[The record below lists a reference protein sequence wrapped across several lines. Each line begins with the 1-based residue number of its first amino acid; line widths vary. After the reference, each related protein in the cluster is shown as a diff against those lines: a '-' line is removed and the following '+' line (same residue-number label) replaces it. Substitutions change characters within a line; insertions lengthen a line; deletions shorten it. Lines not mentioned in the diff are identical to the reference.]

1 MQVKL
6 DDYEELKAFYVR
18 LLEIETEIEFG
29 RPGRSVWDV
38 SINPLTALQQIEAE
52 SKSKALRGLVQG
64 IRDSLDTARHWNDEQ
79 LRRADAY
86 LQRHGVPTLSEAQQ
100 RYDI

>member
-1 MQVKL
+1 MKL
-6 DDYEELKAFYVR
+6 DQYEELKSFYIR

-29 RPGRSVWDV
+29 RPGRSVWEV
-38 SINPLTALQQIEAE
+38 SINPITALQKIEAE
-52 SKSKALRGLVQG
+52 SMSRALRGLLQG
-64 IRDSLDTARHWNDEQ
+64 IRDSLDTAKRWNDEQ

-86 LQRHGVPTLSEAQQ
+86 LHRHGVPTLSEAQQ